1 MDLRRG
7 RLWCVIAAALLAG
20 CAGRTA
26 MSVEQREAVLRDVRG
41 SPPRWLAIS
50 CVRVHLDASPGTTFL
65 LGGPLEEQEPR
76 WPGRSE
82 GILPAGTPVQL
93 LDVSFPGAEARAA
106 RPEGTPRDQVW
117 VRLGLP
123 GGTTAILPLPDR
135 ARSDQEFWGGL
146 GQWATRLDTALQTTG
161 WNDAVIE
168 AVRTRHTV
176 IEMPETAV
184 VAAWGPPSRKEQRF
198 EAGARRETWTWPG
211 GARKAELLDGQLVES
226 RAPDATGTAP

>member
-146 GQWATRLDTALQTTG
+146 GQWATRLDPALQTTG
-161 WNDAVIE
+161 WNDA
-168 AVRTRHTV
+168 V

>member
-1 MDLRRG
+1 MDAGRR
-7 RLWCVIAAALLAG
+7 RIRCVIAAVLLAG

-26 MSVEQREAVLRDVRG
+26 MSVEQREAVLREVRS

-50 CVRVHLDASPGTTFL
+50 CVRVHLDASPETTFL

-76 WPGRSE
+76 WPGRNE

-93 LDVSFPGAEARAA
+93 LDVSFPGAEARAI
-106 RPEGTPRDQVW
+106 RSEGTPRDQVW

-123 GGTTAILPLPDR
+123 GGTTAVLPLPDR

-146 GQWATRLDTALQTTG
+146 GQWASRLEPGLQTSG

-168 AVRTRHTV
+168 AVRSRHTV

-184 VAAWGPPSRKEQRF
+184 LAAWGPPAKKEQRF

-211 GARKAELLDGQLVES
+211 GARKAEFLDGQLVES